1 MKLIRKLIVAVILIV
16 VVVVAV
22 LLVSKD
28 RVIRS
33 RAISE
38 VEAITGFPLEI
49 DDLKIGLFSS
59 RFELKGCR
67 LMNPEEF
74 EADEALV
81 INEFSANVQLLSLLT
96 STVKFTS
103 AVLDI
108 PTLNIETSRDGVN
121 NLELL
126 QQRIKDYADSRPSSK
141 DDGDKKPDDK
151 KDSPK
156 KKSEKSV
163 YFEELTVRL
172 GKGSMRDYSKGED
185 VASTE
190 LDLNLDKHYTEVD
203 NVNEVL
209 IDLTATVIQ
218 KTILGAIGNDLGGFI
233 QDLTEGSEDAGIDLK
248 EEAEKF
254 EEQFKGLMKQ
264 FR

>member
-1 MKLIRKLIVAVILIV
+1 
-16 VVVVAV
+16 
-22 LLVSKD
+22 LLVDDAFISD
-28 RVIRS
+28 LRDWPEFIRLPG
-33 RAISE
+33 ALL
-38 VEAITGFPLEI
+38 VHA
-49 DDLKIGLFSS
+49 GLPPNQ
-59 RFELKGCR
+59 
-67 LMNPEEF
+67 NP
-74 EADEALV
+74 
-81 INEFSANVQLLSLLT
+81 
-96 STVKFTS
+96 
-103 AVLDI
+103 
-108 PTLNIETSRDGVN
+108 
-121 NLELL
+121 
-126 QQRIKDYADSRPSSK
+126 
-141 DDGDKKPDDK
+141 
-151 KDSPK
+151 
-156 KKSEKSV
+156 
-163 YFEELTVRL
+163 
-172 GKGSMRDYSKGED
+172 ED